1 MPSKSKRARKKRN
14 NKKLSQTNCHE
25 KIQSNYVN
33 THERTK
39 PEDPVEDFV
48 YPSSIKRQKNPI
60 WIVREI
66 KKVLPCH
73 IVRYICLWCMILN
86 ESKWEKTHKKNSKK
100 YQNILSNVITLGMNE
115 KIDYGSEKMYISPRC
130 EFPTPYFNMR
140 KPCLKH
146 REKYLV
152 YDDLTKGTSIIHLP
166 RPAAESFGI
175 EDDDIKQCYK
185 GRIRKTYNYLVHNK
199 CRCYNCDLIRSTAI
213 YHKINFK
220 EYEKYDKMY
229 DYLIYD
235 LENEQWKGYAR
246 PEDVS
251 QF

>member
-1 MPSKSKRARKKRN
+1 MPSKSKRARKQRN
-14 NKKLSQTNCHE
+14 NKKLSQTNWHE

-86 ESKWEKTHKKNSKK
+86 ESKWVKTHKKNSKK

-115 KIDYGSEKMYISPRC
+115 KIDYGSEKFIS
-130 EFPTPYFNMR
+130 
-140 KPCLKH
+140 L
-146 REKYLV
+146 LV
-152 YDDLTKGTSIIHLP
+152 GNFQPLT
-166 RPAAESFGI
+166 
-175 EDDDIKQCYK
+175 
-185 GRIRKTYNYLVHNK
+185 
-199 CRCYNCDLIRSTAI
+199 LI
-213 YHKINFK
+213 
-220 EYEKYDKMY
+220 
-229 DYLIYD
+229 
-235 LENEQWKGYAR
+235 LENHG
-246 PEDVS
+246 
-251 QF
+251 